1 MFETKF
7 GDIPT
12 TTPWVTPT
20 YDLLKKWYDE
30 FTSITDISNLKL
42 ELVGAFAEQLN
53 NPPIKTKDIDI
64 SVTSDE
70 YPDLKQLRDVLLNG
84 LVVGLNNNIFV
95 DIFWQ
100 NKEMDFFHK
109 NLNNIDASTID
120 KTKLKTIRNYYI
132 FEQKINQSTY
142 TVDLSKECEIVYLP
156 FGLYELSGFR
166 KNTIQKVLNRHK
178 NYIYKRT
185 RYELS
190 HIF

>member
-7 GDIPT
+7 GDIVT

-20 YDLLKKWYDE
+20 YDLVKKWYDE
-30 FTSITDISNLKL
+30 FTSITDTSNLKL
-42 ELVGAFAEQLN
+42 ELVGNFAEQLN
-53 NPPIKTKDIDI
+53 NPPIKTKDVDI
-64 SVTSDE
+64 SVTSDG
-70 YPDLKQLRDVLLNG
+70 YPDLEQLRDVLLNA
-84 LVVGLNNNIFV
+84 LVVGLKNNIFV

-100 NKEMDFFHK
+100 NQEMDFFHK
-109 NLNNIDASTID
+109 NLNTIDVSTID

-142 TVDLSKECEIVYLP
+142 TVDLSEDCEIVYLP

-166 KNTIQKVLNRHK
+166 KNTIQKALNRHK
-178 NYIYKRT
+178 NYIYKGT